1 MAGCLLLY
9 YMSFV
14 AYFRLRVCKLLI
26 DFLTLLLELPFA
38 LFLEDSLLFFFR
50 EVHLFDHI
58 CRLGGSLLNL
68 ICLSAYMRF

>member
-26 DFLTLLLELPFA
+26 YFLTLSLELPFA
-38 LFLEDSLLFFFR
+38 LFLEDSLLFSSGKFTCLTIYVDL
-50 EVHLFDHI
+50 EVV
-58 CRLGGSLLNL
+58 
-68 ICLSAYMRF
+68 Y